1 MCTLLQC
8 VGTWDELRL
17 TKRKEIIE
25 NGRTAKNV
33 FKVGFPRDGT
43 SRCPFVPRQ
52 KYFLVPL
59 SLCPGTRAGAKIPGQ
74 TPLSRDV
81 PGQNHIPKRTQ
92 KTGKGRSKTGKGCS
106 KTGKIRSKT
115 EKDVLK
121 QEII

>member
-43 SRCPFVPRQ
+43 SRCSF
-52 KYFLVPL
+52 
-59 SLCPGTRAGAKIPGQ
+59 
-74 TPLSRDV
+74 V
-81 PGQNHIPKRTQ
+81 PGQGQEQKSRDKITFTQ
-92 KTGKGRSKTGKGCS
+92 KKTGKGRSKTGKGRT
-106 KTGKIRSKT
+106 KTG
-115 EKDVLK
+115 KDVLK
-121 QEII
+121 QEKYILKQVKML